1 MIESV
6 RNSIYSLELSEKR
19 YYSLFSNASD
29 AIILWGKDGI
39 VHANPAA
46 FTLFAWDTE
55 DEKHTRVPDIQA
67 QSEVIRTLLDK
78 KKLPGDEWD
87 QEIEIKGRGRCI
99 LNIRLVKMVLDDA
112 PMSLIQIRDIT
123 KERRML
129 EEIHRLADIVRN
141 TQAGI
146 MAGPI
151 QSPDIANEAYAR
163 MHGCTQEEAIKDGFF
178 GPIHPDYK
186 DSVPIWLKVA
196 EEKGNMTG
204 EATRIRKDGTE
215 FPALHN
221 LTMVSN
227 NHGSEYL
234 ILNIQDIS
242 DQIQVWKLTLE
253 KETLADSVNLLSS
266 ILENLP
272 DPTFVIDITGNVL
285 AWNKSM
291 KILTRMSEEEVKEGK
306 VSLAEAIYKEKRPLL
321 IDKIIKPELDITGY
335 YSNFKEEDGIYS
347 ADIAYHKSRGGTRYM
362 WILASPLY
370 NSKGMMIGAIETI
383 RDITELKEAHK
394 KQSELTDKLMLLSSL
409 TRHDIRNKVT
419 VIDGF
424 RYFAESESTEPKV
437 KELLALQKN
446 AIQDMGKLIEFSK
459 AYQDIGIHEPS
470 WQNVCELFERAV
482 QQASPDMKRVC
493 DIPQAEIF
501 ADNLIYQVFY
511 NLAENSVRHGG
522 NVTTI
527 SLHIDTSGDSPIMV
541 FEDDGQ
547 GIADRE
553 KEHVFLR
560 GYGKNTGFGLF
571 LIKEILAITGIGI
584 VENGIYGQ
592 GVRFEMKIPGNNFRL
607 TNDMENS

>member
-1 MIESV
+1 
-6 RNSIYSLELSEKR
+6 
-19 YYSLFSNASD
+19 
-29 AIILWGKDGI
+29 
-39 VHANPAA
+39 
-46 FTLFAWDTE
+46 
-55 DEKHTRVPDIQA
+55 
-67 QSEVIRTLLDK
+67 
-78 KKLPGDEWD
+78 
-87 QEIEIKGRGRCI
+87 
-99 LNIRLVKMVLDDA
+99 
-112 PMSLIQIRDIT
+112 
-123 KERRML
+123 
-129 EEIHRLADIVRN
+129 
-141 TQAGI
+141 
-146 MAGPI
+146 
-151 QSPDIANEAYAR
+151 
-163 MHGCTQEEAIKDGFF
+163 
-178 GPIHPDYK
+178 
-186 DSVPIWLKVA
+186 
-196 EEKGNMTG
+196 
-204 EATRIRKDGTE
+204 
-215 FPALHN
+215 
-221 LTMVSN
+221 
-227 NHGSEYL
+227 
-234 ILNIQDIS
+234 
-242 DQIQVWKLTLE
+242 
-253 KETLADSVNLLSS
+253 
-266 ILENLP
+266 
-272 DPTFVIDITGNVL
+272 
-285 AWNKSM
+285 
-291 KILTRMSEEEVKEGK
+291 
-306 VSLAEAIYKEKRPLL
+306 
-321 IDKIIKPELDITGY
+321 
-335 YSNFKEEDGIYS
+335 
-347 ADIAYHKSRGGTRYM
+347 M